1 MDLKERDCMPGEAY
15 LRVHLSVSLVVP
27 EKDTSEIKSTNSVIT
42 ASRYFLRNGK
52 KFISIS
58 KNQVDDTCSIDI
70 PDHFVSVTNYSA
82 TLGHK
87 VS

>member
-15 LRVHLSVSLVVP
+15 LKVHLSVCSVVP
-27 EKDTSEIKSTNSVIT
+27 EKDNSEIKSMNSVIT
-42 ASRYFLRNGK
+42 ASRYFLRKGT

>member
-1 MDLKERDCMPGEAY
+1 MPGETYPKA
-15 LRVHLSVSLVVP
+15 HLSVSLVVP
-27 EKDTSEIKSTNSVIT
+27 EKDISEIKSMNSVIT
-42 ASRYFLRNGK
+42 ASRYFLRKGT